1 MLSALSFKKSFAI
14 GIAILTGGFCCGNA
28 YAQEKTASFNSS
40 FLMGSARDMDTSLYS
55 HGNPVSPGQY
65 RLDMYV
71 NGQWF
76 GKQDIVF
83 SSVPGRKSAETC
95 FTIEQLSFYGIDVE
109 SMDAAESD
117 IETCKPLSEWIG
129 QAQSRLE
136 ISSLRMDLTIPQE
149 NMRREARGYV
159 NPELWDR
166 GIDAGFIGYDLNA
179 TTIRADESGS
189 GISSSDNLYL
199 GLNSGVNVAGWQ
211 LRHNSSVSRRSG
223 DGYDWQ
229 KTSTFARRAFSE
241 IRSNLTIGDSFTSGE
256 LFDSVAYRGINL
268 ASEDRMLPDSM
279 RGYAPVIRGVAAT
292 NARVEVRQNG
302 NLLYSTTVSPGNF
315 VIDDLYPQGLVVIW
329 RCLSRKRTVSSGVS
343 VFPIPPLHNCFE
355 KVSVDIALRWRSCA
369 MTNLRMSLCSCKRP
383 TSAVC
388 ITILPAIWA
397 VRSARDTDLFW
408 WAPVCRP
415 SWGLSRLM

>member
-95 FTIEQLSFYGIDVE
+95 FTVEKLSFYGIDVE
-109 SMDAAESD
+109 SMDAAETD
-117 IETCKPLSEWIG
+117 IETCKPLPEWIG

-315 VIDDLYPQGLVVIW
+315 VIDDLYPTGFGGDLEVLVTEADGQQRSFSVPYSSIAQLL
-329 RCLSRKRTVSSGVS
+329 REGISRHSVTVAQLRNDELEDVRGWLFGKAATIYGGSTEVQNNIIAKRVLGM
-343 VFPIPPLHNCFE
+343 LDHQ
-355 KVSVDIALRWRSCA
+355 
-369 MTNLRMSLCSCKRP
+369 
-383 TSAVC
+383 
-388 ITILPAIWA
+388 
-397 VRSARDTDLFW
+397 
-408 WAPVCRP
+408 
-415 SWGLSRLM
+415 